1 MVEEELV
8 LSETLSLLISAFS
21 LGDLYHGDSCSYC

>member
-8 LSETLSLLISAFS
+8 LSAPLSLLISAFS
-21 LGDLYHGDSCSYC
+21 LGDLYYGDSRSYC